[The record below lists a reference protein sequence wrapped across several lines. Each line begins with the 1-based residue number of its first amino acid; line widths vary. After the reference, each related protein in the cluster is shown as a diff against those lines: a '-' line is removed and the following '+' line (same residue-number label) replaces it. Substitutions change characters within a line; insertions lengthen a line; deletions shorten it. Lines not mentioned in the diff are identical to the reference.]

1 MTENMSFYHLG
12 IAPAMLEVL
21 QKLKF
26 VTPTPIQHKAIPL
39 ALEGK
44 DIVGIAQTG
53 TGKTMAF
60 GVPMIQNL
68 AASGGRAVVLV
79 PTRELAMQVDM
90 ALTPLMR
97 AFSLKSAVLI
107 GGMPMGPQ
115 LDELRQVPQVIIAT
129 PGRLLDHIFQ
139 GKIDFAETSLLVI
152 DEADRMYDLGF
163 APQVDQV
170 IRCLPPEH
178 QTLLFSATMPTAVV
192 KLAAKT
198 MKLPIQVE
206 IAPPGTTIEQI
217 TQELFIVREDEKP
230 RLLSAL
236 LAKYAGPTL
245 VFTRTKSKASRVTR
259 AIRDLGVRVAE
270 LHSDRSM
277 GQRMQAIDGFKLG
290 RYRVLVAT
298 DVASR
303 GIDVKNI
310 ELVINYDLPDDIENY
325 VHRIGRT
332 GRAGREGRAVSFAL
346 PQQIS
351 DVSRIEK
358 LIRKPLPR
366 GKEADLEGHQ
376 LTRKPGVPGFTAARK
391 SRPSS
396 GSGPGPLSAS
406 DPRPRRRPRRPNKAA

>member
-1 MTENMSFYHLG
+1 MNNEAQSFLHLG
-12 IAPAMLEVL
+12 LAPGMLDVL
-21 QKLKF
+21 EELKF
-26 VTPTPIQHKAIPL
+26 VSPTPIQYKAIPL

-60 GVPMIQNL
+60 GIPMIQKL
-68 AASGGRAVVLV
+68 AATGGRGVVMV
-79 PTRELAMQVDM
+79 PTRELALQVEM
-90 ALTPLMR
+90 ALMPLMQ

-139 GKIDFAETSLLVI
+139 GKIDFGDTSLLII

-178 QTLLFSATMPTAVV
+178 QTLLFSATMPTDVV
-192 KLAAKT
+192 KLAAKN

-206 IAPPGTTIEQI
+206 IAPPGTTIDQI
-217 TQELFIVREDEKP
+217 TQELFIAREDVKP
-230 RLLSAL
+230 HLLSAL

-259 AIRDLGVRVAE
+259 MVRGLGVRVAE

-298 DVASR
+298 DVAAR
-303 GIDVKNI
+303 GIDVRNI
-310 ELVINYDLPDDIENY
+310 ELVVNYDLPDDIENY

-332 GRAGREGRAVSFAL
+332 GRAGKDGRAISFAV
-346 PQQIS
+346 PQQVN
-351 DVSRIEK
+351 DVAKIEQ

-366 GKEADLEGHQ
+366 GK
-376 LTRKPGVPGFTAARK
+376 
-391 SRPSS
+391 
-396 GSGPGPLSAS
+396 AS
-406 DPRPRRRPRRPNKAA
+406 DLDGHKMAKTPHMSGEEPSRRPRRRPRSSGKPKQAD

>member
-1 MTENMSFYHLG
+1 MDKEAVSFLHLG
-12 IAPAMLEVL
+12 IAPAMLDVL
-21 QKLKF
+21 EKLKF
-26 VTPTPIQHKAIPL
+26 VTPTPIQYKAIPL
-39 ALEGK
+39 ALQGK

-60 GVPMIQNL
+60 GIPLIQKL
-68 AASGGRAVVLV
+68 AAAGGRGVVLV
-79 PTRELAMQVDM
+79 PTRELALQVEN
-90 ALTPLMR
+90 ALVPLMR
-97 AFSLKSAVLI
+97 AFGLKSAVLI

-178 QTLLFSATMPTAVV
+178 QTMLFSATMPTDVV
-192 KLAAKT
+192 KLAAKN

-217 TQELFIVREDEKP
+217 TQELFIAREDVKP

-236 LAKYAGPTL
+236 LSKYQGPTL

-259 AIRDLGVRVAE
+259 MIRELGVKVAE

-277 GQRMQAIDGFKLG
+277 SQRMQAIDGFKLG

-298 DVASR
+298 DVAAR
-303 GIDVKNI
+303 GIDVRNI
-310 ELVINYDLPDDIENY
+310 ELVVNYDLPDDIENY

-332 GRAGREGRAVSFAL
+332 GRAGREGRAVSFAV
-346 PQQIS
+346 PQQVS
-351 DVSRIEK
+351 DVAKIEQ

-366 GKEADLEGHQ
+366 GKASDLDGHQ
-376 LTRKPGVPGFTAARK
+376 LTKVARL
-391 SRPSS
+391 S
-396 GSGPGPLSAS
+396 GDEPAR
-406 DPRPRRRPRRPNKAA
+406 RPRRRRPSREARPQG